1 MASKNIFHTNF
12 RLLACTL
19 GGLLILLI
27 ILEGWRYAVKPSV
40 QQKDEVITEKLEESA
55 RMFTEQQ
62 QNLLRQSQNLAQ
74 SLQSK
79 MEKAFRR
86 SELLKEMQSYPN
98 MWGIGL
104 YQGLEPVVW
113 TGYSLEVLQ
122 EITKTTRSS
131 SSVEVRKQNNV
142 IFWICHVKF
151 SIRTPKGN
159 VPYHLYTSRR
169 IQQRNALP
177 IADELEFDVF
187 NQLKPDGSA
196 FLQFSIYSPPPPD
209 DIPSSVLKT
218 TSGDSVG
225 VVYAA
230 ANHFERSLKQWNT
243 ANQFWRTLF
252 ALLCF
257 VIISLLIYFRVDR
270 LPLWSALGIQLF
282 IIAIGWLVFEYI
294 AIARQW
300 IPVVLDGVQPTT
312 VRAYQAL
319 FDFSID
325 ALFFSFA
332 GLTLSRK
339 IKNHIFSFKSAWVF
353 NTILSGFIAGLIN
366 LGGIVVVFQQC
377 YLLAQST
384 SIPLLTLKIYPGIG
398 VLLFYLAVGLML
410 WGLSILLMAVNHFLL
425 RSSQNQYKLFT
436 AICVFSFTIS
446 LLLAQL
452 FAAEVLQFQWPF
464 IICLGYFGLIFLL
477 SYILFRSPSKLERS
491 SPLRSAAVASLV
503 LSLTASIIIYQAQLN
518 RIDTRLQVAAQEITQ
533 TGESSAQALTRRV
546 LTDLERNFRSIT
558 EEDLQQRISFMQERF
573 SETVE
578 SMLNQSQQPYS
589 VDLLLI
595 KSNQQLVANYST
607 DLNSPDWVNFF
618 DFNNLKAAIQIER
631 ITKSNIRPVIQQPEL
646 LNSHRYNIFYRGWI
660 PLFGQNENEPIAWI
674 LGSVYQ
680 DRPNIN
686 MPIRAVLASFN
697 YSKSSESYAIHK
709 YRNNRLSET
718 IFQGFGTDYPRYNML
733 QTAEVQALE
742 QDSTVFYTGTISQQT
757 YRNLLVRES
766 ERSTIKAITILPG
779 YQNILFAFFRL
790 SFTLLIAGF
799 LLLMIY
805 KWVKTGRLQFFGA
818 NKQFKYRILDSFLLA
833 TLLFL
838 IILVISTHFAIGQ
851 QNKKLVQQ
859 ELFETLESIT
869 DNPNT
874 ATAFRTNPQG
884 AASSVLDSLIAPYN
898 IDAALYDAEGVTQST
913 TPQIYQQHLLPGA
926 LPFPVYDALFRTQK
940 RNALSTVRLDK
951 QDLLIGYRSILSE
964 DGTPVAVMAMP
975 TFVQSP
981 KYNRQL
987 LETTSYLIIL
997 YLVIFGLFVVGT
1009 TFIAHQLTRSLP
1021 LIRQG
1026 LNKIS
1031 EGDLSTTIPDTGKD
1045 EIGSLATAYNEM
1057 VGRLQ
1062 QLQDELATAE
1072 REAAW
1077 KEMAQQVAHEI
1088 KNPLTPMKLNIQ
1100 HLERQ
1105 ISSENYD
1112 AEQLKEKITSITKNL
1127 VVQIQSLSNI
1137 ASDFSTFAKPI
1148 EDDFS
1153 AVDIHPLIK
1162 SVCELYEHDDA
1173 ITTTIETKA
1182 EKSVVWGAKDE
1193 LRRMFINLI
1202 KNAREAMPH
1211 GGTIA
1216 ISTYVRQKN
1225 IFIEIDDTG
1234 TGMSEEDK
1242 SNIFVPNFSTKSSGT
1257 GLGLAISKKVLEA
1270 HEGSISFASIKGEGT
1285 TFVVKIPLV
1294 KR

>member
-1 MASKNIFHTNF
+1 
-12 RLLACTL
+12 
-19 GGLLILLI
+19 
-27 ILEGWRYAVKPSV
+27 
-40 QQKDEVITEKLEESA
+40 
-55 RMFTEQQ
+55 
-62 QNLLRQSQNLAQ
+62 
-74 SLQSK
+74 
-79 MEKAFRR
+79 
-86 SELLKEMQSYPN
+86 
-98 MWGIGL
+98 
-104 YQGLEPVVW
+104 
-113 TGYSLEVLQ
+113 
-122 EITKTTRSS
+122 
-131 SSVEVRKQNNV
+131 
-142 IFWICHVKF
+142 
-151 SIRTPKGN
+151 
-159 VPYHLYTSRR
+159 
-169 IQQRNALP
+169 
-177 IADELEFDVF
+177 
-187 NQLKPDGSA
+187 
-196 FLQFSIYSPPPPD
+196 
-209 DIPSSVLKT
+209 
-218 TSGDSVG
+218 
-225 VVYAA
+225 
-230 ANHFERSLKQWNT
+230 
-243 ANQFWRTLF
+243 
-252 ALLCF
+252 
-257 VIISLLIYFRVDR
+257 
-270 LPLWSALGIQLF
+270 
-282 IIAIGWLVFEYI
+282 
-294 AIARQW
+294 
-300 IPVVLDGVQPTT
+300 
-312 VRAYQAL
+312 
-319 FDFSID
+319 
-325 ALFFSFA
+325 
-332 GLTLSRK
+332 
-339 IKNHIFSFKSAWVF
+339 
-353 NTILSGFIAGLIN
+353 
-366 LGGIVVVFQQC
+366 
-377 YLLAQST
+377 
-384 SIPLLTLKIYPGIG
+384 
-398 VLLFYLAVGLML
+398 
-410 WGLSILLMAVNHFLL
+410 
-425 RSSQNQYKLFT
+425 
-436 AICVFSFTIS
+436 
-446 LLLAQL
+446 
-452 FAAEVLQFQWPF
+452 
-464 IICLGYFGLIFLL
+464 
-477 SYILFRSPSKLERS
+477 
-491 SPLRSAAVASLV
+491 
-503 LSLTASIIIYQAQLN
+503 
-518 RIDTRLQVAAQEITQ
+518 
-533 TGESSAQALTRRV
+533 
-546 LTDLERNFRSIT
+546 
-558 EEDLQQRISFMQERF
+558 
-573 SETVE
+573 
-578 SMLNQSQQPYS
+578 
-589 VDLLLI
+589 
-595 KSNQQLVANYST
+595 
-607 DLNSPDWVNFF
+607 
-618 DFNNLKAAIQIER
+618 
-631 ITKSNIRPVIQQPEL
+631 
-646 LNSHRYNIFYRGWI
+646 
-660 PLFGQNENEPIAWI
+660 
-674 LGSVYQ
+674 
-680 DRPNIN
+680 
-686 MPIRAVLASFN
+686 
-697 YSKSSESYAIHK
+697 
-709 YRNNRLSET
+709 
-718 IFQGFGTDYPRYNML
+718 ML

-926 LPFPVYDALFRTQK
+926 LPFPVYDALFRMQK

-1216 ISTYVRQKN
+1216 ISTYVREKN

>member
-1 MASKNIFHTNF
+1 
-12 RLLACTL
+12 
-19 GGLLILLI
+19 
-27 ILEGWRYAVKPSV
+27 
-40 QQKDEVITEKLEESA
+40 
-55 RMFTEQQ
+55 
-62 QNLLRQSQNLAQ
+62 
-74 SLQSK
+74 
-79 MEKAFRR
+79 
-86 SELLKEMQSYPN
+86 
-98 MWGIGL
+98 
-104 YQGLEPVVW
+104 
-113 TGYSLEVLQ
+113 
-122 EITKTTRSS
+122 
-131 SSVEVRKQNNV
+131 
-142 IFWICHVKF
+142 
-151 SIRTPKGN
+151 
-159 VPYHLYTSRR
+159 
-169 IQQRNALP
+169 
-177 IADELEFDVF
+177 
-187 NQLKPDGSA
+187 
-196 FLQFSIYSPPPPD
+196 
-209 DIPSSVLKT
+209 
-218 TSGDSVG
+218 
-225 VVYAA
+225 
-230 ANHFERSLKQWNT
+230 
-243 ANQFWRTLF
+243 
-252 ALLCF
+252 
-257 VIISLLIYFRVDR
+257 
-270 LPLWSALGIQLF
+270 
-282 IIAIGWLVFEYI
+282 
-294 AIARQW
+294 
-300 IPVVLDGVQPTT
+300 
-312 VRAYQAL
+312 
-319 FDFSID
+319 
-325 ALFFSFA
+325 
-332 GLTLSRK
+332 
-339 IKNHIFSFKSAWVF
+339 
-353 NTILSGFIAGLIN
+353 
-366 LGGIVVVFQQC
+366 
-377 YLLAQST
+377 
-384 SIPLLTLKIYPGIG
+384 
-398 VLLFYLAVGLML
+398 
-410 WGLSILLMAVNHFLL
+410 
-425 RSSQNQYKLFT
+425 
-436 AICVFSFTIS
+436 
-446 LLLAQL
+446 
-452 FAAEVLQFQWPF
+452 
-464 IICLGYFGLIFLL
+464 
-477 SYILFRSPSKLERS
+477 
-491 SPLRSAAVASLV
+491 
-503 LSLTASIIIYQAQLN
+503 
-518 RIDTRLQVAAQEITQ
+518 
-533 TGESSAQALTRRV
+533 
-546 LTDLERNFRSIT
+546 
-558 EEDLQQRISFMQERF
+558 
-573 SETVE
+573 
-578 SMLNQSQQPYS
+578 
-589 VDLLLI
+589 
-595 KSNQQLVANYST
+595 
-607 DLNSPDWVNFF
+607 
-618 DFNNLKAAIQIER
+618 
-631 ITKSNIRPVIQQPEL
+631 
-646 LNSHRYNIFYRGWI
+646 
-660 PLFGQNENEPIAWI
+660 
-674 LGSVYQ
+674 
-680 DRPNIN
+680 
-686 MPIRAVLASFN
+686 
-697 YSKSSESYAIHK
+697 
-709 YRNNRLSET
+709 
-718 IFQGFGTDYPRYNML
+718 ML

-884 AASSVLDSLIAPYN
+884 AASSALDSLIAPYN

-926 LPFPVYDALFRTQK
+926 LPFPVYDALFRMQK

-1216 ISTYVRQKN
+1216 ISTYVREKN